1 MHLNGYRH
9 LTHIFLSLII
19 KNIYF
24 PPSIV
29 LLSVKIRPPS
39 YFLCPLND
47 LTILLF
53 CPFLLLL
60 LLLLLFIFLSRLDF
74 REKILA
80 LFSLR
85 DTVLSKCNFQIF
97 FNFLNFGNI
106 FLNACCSICSV
117 SFISLPS
124 LAMHMHAQFNFL
136 LYLPSFFFVFK
147 LSLFLS

>member
-1 MHLNGYRH
+1 M
-9 LTHIFLSLII
+9 
-19 KNIYF
+19 
-24 PPSIV
+24 

-60 LLLLLFIFLSRLDF
+60 LLLLLFIFLSRLHF

-85 DTVLSKCNFQIF
+85 DTVLSKCNFQTF
-97 FNFLNFGNI
+97 FKNFLNFGNI
-106 FLNACCSICSV
+106 LLNACCSICSV

-124 LAMHMHAQFNFL
+124 LAMHIHAQFTLIFFFIYLLFLYLNCLSFYLKAFTLMFL
-136 LYLPSFFFVFK
+136 LVYCVFLK
-147 LSLFLS
+147 